1 MVTGAIAFAPAL
13 SWLGATPLLPL
24 GGRPRRGCWSLAL
37 SAEAWILATKSASL
51 VSSLIV
57 SISALT
63 SYLSR
68 KKPTHGALATAWA
81 TSLGS
86 AVSAASSR
94 RFAASREAS

>member
-68 KKPTHGALATAWA
+68 KKPTHGALE
-81 TSLGS
+81 
-86 AVSAASSR
+86 R
-94 RFAASREAS
+94 RGQHPSEVRFLRPRADASRPR